1 MNLSTSAPLDP
12 EEDSSLQR
20 STLPFPVVGIGAS
33 AGGLQAV
40 VRLLESLPAEPG
52 MAFVVVLHLAP
63 GNPSTADSILQRS
76 TRMPVCQVVSDM
88 SIQPNRVYVIPPNRA
103 MSMNDGELRLAQLD
117 RPATHHITVDHFFRS
132 LGEVHQERAIAIVLS
147 GAGADGAQG
156 LRRVKERG
164 GVAIVQSPADAE
176 YDSMPLNAIAAGVAD
191 FVLPAADMGQQLTDL
206 WANARRIELPVAPE
220 DLPAQLPPTA
230 DAEDKAEVALQGVM
244 RLLRE
249 RTGHDFLHYKRA
261 TLLRRIER
269 RMQVSRQ
276 RTLPDY
282 AAYLQTHAQEPVLLL
297 QDMLISVTNFFRD
310 RLAFEALERV
320 LIEDL
325 FENRAP
331 TDRVRAWVAG
341 CATGEEAYSVAMLLL
356 EHASNA
362 GALTGVQVFA
372 TDIDEKALAIARS
385 GIYADSIATD
395 IPPVRLRQFFERQP
409 GQYAVS
415 RLLRERITFSVHN
428 LLRDPPFSRL
438 DLVCCRNVLIYL
450 DRPAQ
455 RQLLETF
462 HFALRPGGLLFLGSA
477 ETADA
482 APEHFTVIDKKQRI
496 YRASA
501 TALERRVP
509 TALSNALTHLHV
521 PEPVNVP
528 LRRQLLE
535 DIQAQ
540 LKAEQAPPAVVVDHQ
555 LKVVYLSEQANRFLR
570 LHTGELSAQLLHLV
584 IPELRLPL
592 RAAIAHCQQIADV
605 VHTRHVRLHRGDD
618 PAVVTMTVRPVT
630 QVPGAQAARGWLVV
644 LFSEEEMTAAEDGG
658 EQEGLE
664 GRTDDELLELHRQLS
679 AAIGESDSSSE
690 ALRAS
695 NEELQAVNEE
705 LRSTTEELETSK
717 EELQSVNE
725 ELTTVNYDLK
735 THLEASAKANDDLQN
750 FIAASEIATVFVD
763 SAMRIQRF
771 TPRAVG
777 IFNLRESDIHRS
789 LFDLAHRLDYPQME
803 SDTREV
809 FELLTPIEREIR
821 SHDAGGWFLAR
832 LLPYRSSEDRIEGVV
847 LNFIDITDRHK
858 AEETVRLGEE
868 RLRLLFDSS
877 VDYVIIL
884 LDGHGQITRWNKGAE
899 RALGYAE
906 AEMLGKPAAI
916 IFTPEDRA
924 ENAEE
929 DERSRAQREGRAE
942 DERWHLRKDGTR
954 VYFSGVLVPLAGST
968 ELGFAKIARDMTQT
982 RLAEQQRD
990 ALLESERSL
999 RAQLQEANAMKDQFL
1014 AVMSHELKN
1023 PLNLIS
1029 LAAQLLAA
1037 NPETQSSENLQR
1049 IAGTIR
1055 TSVKSQMQLIDDLL
1069 DLSRIQTGKLS
1080 LNLESMLCDDVVAHI
1095 MAAVRPEAETR
1106 NVAMQMHVE
1115 PGDYRMKADPVRIEQ
1130 IVWNLVGN
1138 AIKFTPAGG
1147 LVRVQLQSEPSCI
1160 RLEVQDT
1167 GQGID
1172 EAFLPFM
1179 FEMFQQADAQAT
1191 VRGKGG
1197 LGIGLAIVKSLTEAH
1212 GGRVSVA
1219 SPGLGKGST
1228 FTVVLPRQNTDRSQ
1242 LGMPT
1247 ADGATLQS
1255 LRILLVDD
1263 DRDVLDMFGAILE
1276 AAGAMVCSAGS
1287 GEEALELATRQA
1299 FDLIVSDIGM
1309 PGMDG
1314 YTLIALLKKAGV
1326 RDVPVIAV
1334 TGFARPEDRAK
1345 ALAAGFSE
1353 HMGKPL
1359 QYDTFLQAVVRLLPR
1374 SSDAAGDA

>member
-1 MNLSTSAPLDP
+1 MNLSISAPLDP
-12 EEDSSLQR
+12 EGDPVLVR
-20 STLPFPVVGIGAS
+20 STLPFPVVCIGAS
-33 AGGLQAV
+33 AGGLQATS
-40 VRLLESLPAEPG
+40 RLLENLPPSPG

-63 GNPSTADSILQRS
+63 GSPSAADAILQRS
-76 TRMPVCQVVSDM
+76 TRMPVHQVQGDM
-88 SIQPNRVYVIPPNRA
+88 PIEADHVYVIPPDRA
-103 MSMNDGELRLAQLD
+103 LSMNDGLLRLGHLH
-117 RPATHHITVDHFFRS
+117 RPPTHHVTIDQFFRS
-132 LGEVHQERAIAIVLS
+132 LGEVHRERAVAIVLS

-164 GVAIVQSPADAE
+164 GVALVQSPADAE
-176 YDSMPLNAIAAGVAD
+176 YDSMPLNAIAASVAD
-191 FVLPAADMGQQLTDL
+191 FVLPAADMGQQLTEL
-206 WANARRIELPVAPE
+206 WANARRIELPSPPPDIRAE
-220 DLPAQLPPTA
+220 DSPTA
-230 DAEDKAEVALQGVM
+230 EAHHSAEAALLSVM

-249 RTGHDFLHYKRA
+249 RTGHDFSHYKRA

-269 RMQVSRQ
+269 RMQVSQQ

-282 AAYLQTHAQEPVLLL
+282 AAYLQSHAPEAVLLL

-310 RLAFEALERV
+310 RAAFESLERI
-320 LIEDL
+320 LIEEL
-325 FENRAP
+325 FENRSPA
-331 TDRVRAWVAG
+331 DRVRAWVAG

-356 EHASNA
+356 EHASHA
-362 GALTGVQVFA
+362 GTMTGVQVFA
-372 TDIDEKALAIARS
+372 TDIDESALAVARG

-395 IPPVRLRQFFERQP
+395 VPPVRLRQFFERQP
-409 GQYAVS
+409 GQYNVT

-462 HFALRPGGLLFLGSA
+462 HFALRPGGLLFLGNA

-482 APEHFTVIDKKQRI
+482 APEHFTVIDKKHRI

-501 TALERRVP
+501 TAPERRTP
-509 TALSNALTHLHV
+509 GGFGDALAHLCL
-521 PEPVNVP
+521 PEPANLP

-535 DIQAQ
+535 DIQAR
-540 LKAEQAPPAVVVDHQ
+540 LRAENAPPAVVVDHQ
-555 LKVVYLSEQANRFLR
+555 LKVIYLAEQANRFLR
-570 LHTGELSAQLLHLV
+570 LHTGELSAQLLHLLL
-584 IPELRLPL
+584 PELRLSL
-592 RAAIAHCQQIADV
+592 RAAIAHAQQTAREV
-605 VHTRHVRLHRGDD
+605 LGRRVRLHRGDRIV
-618 PAVVTMTVRPVT
+618 AVTMTVRPASLLT
-630 QVPGAQAARGWLVV
+630 GAQAAQGWLVV
-644 LFSEEEMTAAEDGG
+644 LFDETELTPAERTGNGGDGPDG
-658 EQEGLE
+658 QAG
-664 GRTDDELLELHRQLS
+664 DDLIDLQRQLT

-695 NEELQAVNEE
+695 NEELQSVNEE

-735 THLEASAKANDDLQN
+735 THLEASAKTNDDLQN

-763 SAMRIQRF
+763 RGMCIQRF
-771 TPRAVG
+771 TPRAAG
-777 IFNLRESDIHRS
+777 IFNLLGTDIHRP
-789 LFDLAHRLDYPQME
+789 LFDLTHRLDYPQME
-803 SDTREV
+803 EDTHEV
-809 FELLTPIEREIR
+809 FELLRPIEREVPGTDGR
-821 SHDAGGWFLAR
+821 WFLAR
-832 LLPYRSSEDRIEGVV
+832 LLPYRSSEDRIKGVV
-847 LNFIDITDRHK
+847 LNFIDITARHK

-877 VDYVIIL
+877 MDYVIIL
-884 LDGHGQITRWNKGAE
+884 LDGQGLITRWNKGAE
-899 RALGYAE
+899 RTLGYAE
-906 AEMLGKPAAI
+906 AEVLGQPAAI

-924 ENAEE
+924 AGAEQ
-929 DERSRAQREGRAE
+929 DERTRALRDGRAE
-942 DERWHLRKDGTR
+942 DERWHLRKDGVR

-968 ELGFAKIARDMTQT
+968 ELGFAKIARDLTQT
-982 RLAEQQRD
+982 RMAEQQRD
-990 ALLESERSL
+990 ALLESERWL
-999 RAQLQEANAMKDQFL
+999 RAQLQEASAMKDQFL

-1037 NPETQSSENLQR
+1037 HPQTQSSESLQR

-1080 LNLESMLCDDVVAHI
+1080 LNLEPVLCDELVAHI
-1095 MAAVRPEAETR
+1095 MAAVRPEAEGR
-1106 NVAMQMHVE
+1106 NVAMHLQVE

-1147 LVRVQLQSEPSCI
+1147 TVRVRLVSEGPHV
-1160 RLEVQDT
+1160 RLEVEDT
-1167 GQGID
+1167 GIGID
-1172 EAFLPFM
+1172 EAFLPSM
-1179 FEMFQQADAQAT
+1179 FEMFQQADARAT

-1197 LGIGLAIVKSLTEAH
+1197 LGIGLAIVKSLAEAH

-1219 SPGLGKGST
+1219 SPGPGQGST
-1228 FTVVLPRQNTDRSQ
+1228 FTVVLPRRNADRSE
-1242 LGMPT
+1242 LGMPA
-1247 ADGATLQS
+1247 ADTATLQG

-1276 AAGAMVCSAGS
+1276 AAGARLSKADS
-1287 GEEALELATRQA
+1287 GQQALEVAGRET

-1314 YTLIALLKKAGV
+1314 YTLLARLQEAGL
-1326 RDVPVIAV
+1326 RGVPVIAV

-1359 QYDTFLQAVVRLLPR
+1359 QYDGFVQAVARLIPKP
-1374 SSDAAGDA
+1374 